1 MITLTRQQISRIVGN
16 DQAAVRAF
24 EDFFRAVN
32 TDLPDAQSADGLEA
46 GAAAATANEA
56 VAAAIIARDAALLA
70 ALSPAFAHVPGG
82 LSIDPAS
89 AVFSDITIADLA
101 PATGAL
107 IGD

>member
-1 MITLTRQQISRIVGN
+1 MITLTRQQIARIVGN

-24 EDFFRAVN
+24 EAFFQAVN
-32 TDLPDAQSADGLEA
+32 TDLPNSQAGDALEA
-46 GAAAATANEA
+46 GAALASANEA
-56 VAAAIIARDAALLA
+56 AAAAMNANDAASLA
-70 ALSPAFAHVPGG
+70 ALSPAFAPISGG

-89 AVFSDITIADLA
+89 AMFADITIADLA